1 MLVKLKRKSWFL
13 SFFASFVYNSLNRF
27 VTLRTLAR
35 FLYQESFSK
44 SILKSHFDNEPMKLD
59 ALFVTSLT
67 NNYEDIRIA
76 TYYRRFKKT
85 TVIGTI
91 RSWDNLTSHGCLRFI
106 PDIFLSHS
114 EFTTQCFIEIQNLDQ
129 SLIYQWRVP
138 AYERL
143 VNYLYNGK
151 SSSSRKR
158 QHFTYAS
165 MGLAT
170 NPDDKNVIEWL
181 INTWKTMPDHFELTI
196 LQHPKFAIDVTES
209 RNVKVRRFD
218 YLDSRLEEYY
228 EFLSS
233 QDIVVCGGTSVVLD
247 CLFTKTPMVL
257 VNFEIVRQPY
267 WISALRYF
275 DSIDHTKDLFSR
287 FNFTIANNP
296 TQLIELLI
304 SKQVKQIELEDYTYF
319 LGNTGVDA
327 AGSLINIL
335 TNIPRNQ

>member
-1 MLVKLKRKSWFL
+1 
-13 SFFASFVYNSLNRF
+13 
-27 VTLRTLAR
+27 
-35 FLYQESFSK
+35 
-44 SILKSHFDNEPMKLD
+44 
-59 ALFVTSLT
+59 
-67 NNYEDIRIA
+67 
-76 TYYRRFKKT
+76 
-85 TVIGTI
+85 
-91 RSWDNLTSHGCLRFI
+91 
-106 PDIFLSHS
+106 
-114 EFTTQCFIEIQNLDQ
+114 
-129 SLIYQWRVP
+129 
-138 AYERL
+138 
-143 VNYLYNGK
+143 
-151 SSSSRKR
+151 
-158 QHFTYAS
+158 
-165 MGLAT
+165 
-170 NPDDKNVIEWL
+170 
-181 INTWKTMPDHFELTI
+181 
-196 LQHPKFAIDVTES
+196 
-209 RNVKVRRFD
+209 
-218 YLDSRLEEYY
+218 LDSRLEEYY